1 MPGLSKASALDAV
14 RRMTA
19 RMRSRG
25 PDAEGEWAGDG
36 VVLGHRRLAIVD
48 LDARSNQPMASADG
62 RYLIVFN
69 GEIYNF
75 RELRH
80 ELELLVQADPEIIE
94 TTLLIHPG
102 VLIDFVEYNDFL
114 RQADAV
120 LRHLG
125 LEGVVQIA
133 SFHPH
138 YRFAGTRH
146 DDLSNATNRSP
157 YPTLHL
163 LREASVD
170 RAVAAFPH
178 PEAIYETNLRTIEDL
193 GAQGWAALQANWTP
207 R

>member
-1 MPGLSKASALDAV
+1 MPAAL
-14 RRMTA
+14 
-19 RMRSRG
+19 
-25 PDAEGEWAGDG
+25 P
-36 VVLGHRRLAIVD
+36 
-48 LDARSNQPMASADG
+48 SADQVIAATRAWVEHAVIG
-62 RYLIVFN
+62 LNLCPFAKGVQTKGQVRYVASSA
-69 GEIYNF
+69 
-75 RELRH
+75 RDADA
-80 ELELLVQADPEIIE
+80 LLVQLCQEMQRLVAAPPQRID

-102 VLIDFVEYNDFL
+102 VLAEFDAFNDFL
-114 RQADAV
+114 DIADAALHSLGHAGV
-120 LRHLG
+120 L
-125 LEGVVQIA
+125 QIA